1 MAGVSQASCFN
12 VLTGEAVPLVDC
24 KEPVCSD
31 RDHGGSG
38 QAGLGVGSHVSDR
51 GVGGELEDH
60 DHILLGL
67 LCEHQGA
74 LQEEILL
81 SAHDKNPNTREKR
94 TWGGEETGQEKEDRI
109 KTHEI
114 R

>member
-1 MAGVSQASCFN
+1 MAGVSQASCFK
-12 VLTGEAVPLVDC
+12 VLTRETVPLVDS

-31 RDHGGSG
+31 RDDGGSG
-38 QAGLGVGSHVSDR
+38 QAGLGVGGHVSDR
-51 GVGGELEDH
+51 GVGRELEDH
-60 DHILLGL
+60 DNVLLGL

-94 TWGGEETGQEKEDRI
+94 TRGEEETGQEKED
-109 KTHEI
+109 
-114 R
+114 